1 MQEGSTPTGCQSLL
15 VQSRT
20 LSFRDVEVARVL
32 TMLIVGKRIRVTVVV
47 RPQLC
52 LEGVQIE
59 EQVREAAWNALQGV
73 CPSESQRIRKK

>member
-1 MQEGSTPTGCQSLL
+1 
-15 VQSRT
+15 
-20 LSFRDVEVARVL
+20 
-32 TMLIVGKRIRVTVVV
+32 MLIVGKRIRVTVVV